1 MILLAA
7 FVIAAF
13 QGQWVIAVLL
23 MLHWILRG

>member
-1 MILLAA
+1 MLLLFA
-7 FVIAAF
+7 FVIAIA